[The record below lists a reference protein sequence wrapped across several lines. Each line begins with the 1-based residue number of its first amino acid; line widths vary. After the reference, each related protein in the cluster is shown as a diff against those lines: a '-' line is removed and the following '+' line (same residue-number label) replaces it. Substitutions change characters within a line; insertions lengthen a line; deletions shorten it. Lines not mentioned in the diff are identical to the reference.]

1 VSHMGERFMQSRKII
16 NEQKEI
22 PTLTEREREV
32 LTLLDEGYTQKEIAQ
47 RLYLSPNTIRRH
59 LQNVYEKLGVTNKT
73 LAVKKAKELNLLGEK
88 IF

>member
-1 VSHMGERFMQSRKII
+1 MGERFMQSRKII

>member
-73 LAVKKAKELNLLGEK
+73 LVVKKAKELNLLGEK

>member
-1 VSHMGERFMQSRKII
+1 MSHMGERFMQSRKII

-73 LAVKKAKELNLLGEK
+73 LVVKKAKELNLLGEK

>member
-1 VSHMGERFMQSRKII
+1 MGERFMQSRKII

-73 LAVKKAKELNLLGEK
+73 LVVKKAKELNLLGEK